1 VADELAEYRRR
12 RGLGASP
19 EPSEAPPEKPAA
31 RGGRFVVHEQRIPQ
45 LHWNLRLERE
55 GVLASW
61 AVPRGVPRSPEGVRL
76 AVRIDDQPPGYTGDG
91 EVWDHGGYETL
102 HWNDHRVEV
111 VLHGERL
118 RGRYA
123 LVHRHDPAAED
134 AWKLTRL
141 DPAEDGHEATPR
153 FLAPMPARPGP
164 LPDPAEDGEWAYEFA
179 WSGLRTILRA
189 AGGRVTAFDETGEDA
204 TTRYPELRGLGTQL
218 GSTEVV
224 LDGEIVV
231 FAAGRPD
238 PDGLRRRAAADG
250 GEARGLVHRHPA
262 FYLVTDVLHLDF
274 RSRLR
279 SPHHERR
286 ALLDGL
292 GLAGPHWQVPPSHP
306 GEGAAVARASREH
319 GLAGIIAKRR
329 DSPYRPGLANDD
341 WIDVRHAD

>member
-1 VADELAEYRRR
+1 
-12 RGLGASP
+12 
-19 EPSEAPPEKPAA
+19 
-31 RGGRFVVHEQRIPQ
+31 
-45 LHWNLRLERE
+45 
-55 GVLASW
+55 VLASW

-76 AVRIDDQPPGYTGDG
+76 AVRIDDQPPDYTGDG

-111 VLHGERL
+111 ILHGERL

-189 AGGRVTAFDETGEDA
+189 AGGRVTAFDETGEDV

-238 PDGLRRRAAADG
+238 LDGLRRRAAADG

-341 WIDVRHAD
+341 WTDVRPTD

>member
-1 VADELAEYRRR
+1 MADELAEYRRR
-12 RGLGASP
+12 RGRETPA
-19 EPSEAPPEKPAA
+19 EAPPGKPLA
-31 RGGRFVVHEQRIPQ
+31 RGGRFVVHEQRTPQ

-55 GVLASW
+55 GVLVSW
-61 AVPRGVPRSPEGVRL
+61 TVPRGVPRAPEGVRL
-76 AVRIDDQPPGYTGDG
+76 AVRIDDQPPDYTDDA
-91 EVWDHGGYETL
+91 EVWDQGGYEAL

-123 LVHRHDPAAED
+123 LVHRNDPAAEN

-164 LPDPAEDGEWAYEFA
+164 LPDAAEDGEWAYEFA
-179 WSGLRTILRA
+179 WSGLRTILRVTA
-189 AGGRVTAFDETGEDA
+189 GRVTAFDETGEEV
-204 TTRYPELRGLGTQL
+204 TSRYPELRGLGTQL
-218 GSTEVV
+218 GATEAL
-224 LDGEIVV
+224 LDAEIVV
-231 FAAGRPD
+231 FAAGAPD
-238 PDGLRRRAAADG
+238 PDGLRRRAGADG
-250 GEARGLVHRHPA
+250 GEARGLLHRHPA

-274 RSRLR
+274 RSLLS
-279 SPHHERR
+279 SPQHERR

-306 GEGAAVARASREH
+306 GDGAAVARASRDH

-329 DSPYRPGLANDD
+329 DSPYRPGQAGDD
-341 WIDVRHAD
+341 WIDIRHGPG